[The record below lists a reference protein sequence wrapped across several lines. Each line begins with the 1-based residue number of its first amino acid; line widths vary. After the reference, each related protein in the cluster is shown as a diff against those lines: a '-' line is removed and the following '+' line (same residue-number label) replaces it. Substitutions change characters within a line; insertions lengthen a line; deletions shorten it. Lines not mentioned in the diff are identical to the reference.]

1 MKRILVLALG
11 LAILGAAPSGALAA
25 DKVTVETR
33 NLYLGADLTP
43 ILAASDPVAANSAIV
58 TALAEITATNF
69 PERAQALAKEIADK
83 QPHLVGLQE
92 VFNFT
97 KNFGNGAVPFRD
109 YLADLM
115 SALAAEGASYVV
127 AASVQNLNTVLPVD
141 EDFDGFFDFLLGT
154 TDRDVILARADIA
167 GAVTPVP
174 FSLFCARPSADGGP
188 GCNYST
194 VVVVPPPLGPINIER
209 GFVGVDA
216 TIGGKTYR
224 FLNTHLE
231 VMFPAADPFAP
242 FFQAAQA
249 TELNAL
255 LAASL
260 FIFPLPAGSTPIV
273 VGDINSSP
281 DDGPFPDP
289 LFGPFLPPYTQFS
302 SGVDLVGAPTAIGAQ
317 TDAWDLRPGNDPG
330 FTCCELSDLSNPTT
344 LDDERIDVI
353 FSVQVPSKVKANV
366 IGNEPSDR
374 TKPSRLWPSDHA
386 GVVGTLTFP

>member
-11 LAILGAAPSGALAA
+11 VAILGAAPSGALAA
-25 DKVTVETR
+25 DKITVETR

-43 ILAASDPVAANSAIV
+43 ILTAPDPVAFNAALV

-97 KNFGNGAVPFRD
+97 KDFGNGAVPFRD
-109 YLADLM
+109 YLDDLM
-115 SALAAEGASYVV
+115 IALAAEGANYVV
-127 AASVQNLNTVLPVD
+127 AASVQNLNILLPVD
-141 EDFDGFFDFLLGT
+141 EDFDAIPDFLLGA

-167 GAVTPVP
+167 VTPVR
-174 FSLFCARPSADGGP
+174 FDLLCARPSLDGGP

-194 VVVVPPPLGPINIER
+194 VVVAPTAFGPVIIER

-260 FIFPLPAGSTPIV
+260 GFFPLPAGSTPIV

-289 LFGPFLPPYTQFS
+289 MFGPFLPPYTQFA
-302 SGVDLVGAPTAIGAQ
+302 SGVDLVGAPTTIGAQ

-330 FTCCELSDLSNPTT
+330 FTCCELSDLSNAKT

-366 IGNEPSDR
+366 IGNQPSDKTR
-374 TKPSRLWPSDHA
+374 PSRLWPSDHA

>member
-11 LAILGAAPSGALAA
+11 VAILGGAPSGALAA
-25 DKVTVETR
+25 DKITVETR

-43 ILAASDPVAANSAIV
+43 ILTALTPAAFNAALV

-127 AASVQNLNTVLPVD
+127 AASVQNLNIVLPVD
-141 EDFDGFFDFLLGT
+141 EDFDGLFDFLLGA

-167 GAVTPVP
+167 AAVTPVP
-174 FSLFCARPSADGGP
+174 FPLLCAARASLD

-194 VVVVPPPLGPINIER
+194 VVMAPTALGPITIER

-242 FFQAAQA
+242 AIQAAQA

-260 FIFPLPAGSTPIV
+260 GFFPLPAGSTPIV

-289 LFGPFLPPYTQFS
+289 ILGPFVPPYTQFA
-302 SGVDLVGAPTAIGAQ
+302 SGVNLFGFGLFAAQ

-330 FTCCELSDLSNPTT
+330 FTCCELSDLSNKKT

-366 IGNEPSDR
+366 IGNEPSDK